1 MNVLIIEDEPRAA
14 NQLQNM
20 LATCNFE
27 YELLDI
33 IDTVEDA
40 VTWFET
46 NKMPNLVF
54 MDIQLADG
62 LSFEIFQ
69 NVEVEAPIIFTT
81 AFDQYAIQAFKVN
94 SVDYLLKPIQEEDLQ
109 KALQKFS
116 KSSKPE
122 HIETSVLKQLL
133 TSIQTQT
140 QTEQK
145 NTKTRSGLLVKEGTG
160 FVQIKIADVLYVYSE
175 DSVTFGVSGG
185 KRYVIDEIIDQLFN
199 SFDHDQFYKINRG
212 QIVSKTAIQKI
223 NPYFNHRVKLSV
235 SHERDQEFIVSRQ
248 KTSDFKAWMNR

>member
-1 MNVLIIEDEPRAA
+1 MNVLIIEDESRAA

-20 LATCNFE
+20 LATCDFT
-27 YELLDI
+27 YQLLAV

-40 VTWFET
+40 VTWFQ
-46 NKMPNLVF
+46 NHKMPDLVF

-69 NVEVEAPIIFTT
+69 KVDVEAPIIFTT

-109 KALQKFS
+109 KALQKFN
-116 KSSKPE
+116 KSSKSQ

-140 QTEQK
+140 ETK
-145 NTKTRSGLLVKEGTG
+145 NTNKRSGLLVKDGNG
-160 FVQIKIADVLYVYSE
+160 FVQIKITDLLYIYSE
-175 DSVTFGVSGG
+175 ESITFGVIAS
-185 KRYVIDEIIDQLFN
+185 KRYIIDETIDQVFN
-199 SFDHDQFYKINRG
+199 TLNQDEFYKINRG
-212 QIVSKTAIQKI
+212 QIVAKASIQKI

-235 SHERDQEFIVSRQ
+235 LYERDQEFIVSRQ

>member
-20 LATCNFE
+20 LATCNFT

-40 VTWFET
+40 VIWFET
-46 NKMPNLVF
+46 NKMPDLVF

-69 NVEVEAPIIFTT
+69 NVEVETPIIFTT

-94 SVDYLLKPIQEEDLQ
+94 SVDYLLKPIQKEDLQ
-109 KALQKFS
+109 KALQKFN
-116 KSSKPE
+116 KSSQPE

-133 TSIQTQT
+133 ASIQTQT
-140 QTEQK
+140 EPK
-145 NTKTRSGLLVKEGTG
+145 NTKTRTGLLVKEGTG
-160 FVQIKIADVLYVYSE
+160 FVQIKITDVLYVYSE
-175 DSVTFGVSGG
+175 DSVTFGVSGS
-185 KRYVIDEIIDQLFN
+185 KRYVIDETIDQLFN
-199 SFDHDQFYKINRG
+199 SFDQDQFYKINRG
-212 QIVSKTAIQKI
+212 QIVSKSAIQKI
-223 NPYFNHRVKLSV
+223 NPYFNHRVKLVV
-235 SHERDQEFIVSRQ
+235 SQERDQEFIVSRQ
-248 KTSDFKAWMNR
+248 KTSDFKALMNR